1 VVDGVLSGRQA
12 EARRNDEAILAAARA
27 VFVADPD
34 APVSAVVDRAGVNVS
49 SLYRRYAS
57 KEDLLRRLCGD
68 GLLTYIA
75 IARRAVEDMELG
87 QGDPWAIFVRFM
99 EEVVEADTH
108 ALTIQLAGRF
118 LPTAV
123 EQRDAVEA
131 AVLNDRLVGQA
142 QAAGVLR
149 PDVDPGDLSFVF
161 EQVSHVTE
169 ATAARTAEL
178 RARYLA
184 LHLDALRAPGRTPLP
199 GRPPS
204 QDELR
209 ARWDPS
215 AGRRQPPGSRAGG

>member
-1 VVDGVLSGRQA
+1 VPEGALSGRQA

-68 GLLTYIA
+68 GLLTYLA
-75 IARRAVEDMELG
+75 IARRAVEDIERESG
-87 QGDPWAIFVRFM
+87 HPWAVFVRFM

-118 LPTAV
+118 RPTEV
-123 EQRDAVEA
+123 ERRNAVEA
-131 AVLNDRLVGQA
+131 AELNDRLVARA

-149 PDVDPGDLSFVF
+149 PDLDPRDLSVVF
-161 EQVSHVTE
+161 EQVSHVTGPS
-169 ATAARTAEL
+169 ADRTAEL
-178 RARYLA
+178 RARYLT
-184 LHLDALRAPGRTPLP
+184 LHLDALRAPGHTPLP
-199 GRPPS
+199 GRPPT

-209 ARWDPS
+209 ARWEP
-215 AGRRQPPGSRAGG
+215 RRR

>member
-1 VVDGVLSGRQA
+1 MVDGALSGRRA

-49 SLYRRYAS
+49 SLYRRFAS

-75 IARRAVEDMELG
+75 IARRAVDDMERG
-87 QGDPWAIFVRFM
+87 DGDPWAVFVRFM

-118 LPTAV
+118 RPTAV
-123 EQRDAVEA
+123 EQRNAVEA
-131 AVLNDRLVGQA
+131 AVLNDRLVGRA

-149 PDVDPGDLSFVF
+149 PDVDPRDLSFVF
-161 EQVSHVTE
+161 EQVSHVT
-169 ATAARTAEL
+169 AASAARTVEL

-199 GRPPS
+199 GRPPT
-204 QDELR
+204 QDEVR
-209 ARWDPS
+209 ARWDRAP
-215 AGRRQPPGSRAGG
+215 GRQPPWGRTRG